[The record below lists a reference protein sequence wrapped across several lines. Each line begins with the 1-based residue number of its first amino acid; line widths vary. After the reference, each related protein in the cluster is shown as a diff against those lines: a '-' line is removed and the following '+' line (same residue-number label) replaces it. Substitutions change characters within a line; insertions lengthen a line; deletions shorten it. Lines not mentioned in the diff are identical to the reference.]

1 MEYSLGQRQCS
12 LLAPGDGEPDR
23 ISALPDDLL
32 LTILARLGCT
42 STAACTSVLSRRWS
56 SLWTRLREVILHGVA
71 LQPLESVLNHVS
83 PAVSLLEIH
92 VPEDYSP
99 DPAPVSSLLHAAV
112 RLAPEELVLTL
123 PARLVKIDLPRFH
136 RATSITL
143 TSRFLILRVP
153 AAAAGEYCPM
163 LETLSLSGGLIGNL
177 DALLSRCPRLRVL
190 RLVAPNIMID
200 DKDPM
205 VVHSETLQELF
216 MEAKTKEACE
226 ADCPCEPTN
235 WKTQTIC
242 LTALEEVEI
251 DGFEGEG
258 HELDF
263 LKLILRCVPNL
274 RRLVLKLPDDV
285 FSLGKDACNGLFKT
299 LSGAYSPME
308 CHIYLGSGQVC
319 CACIISMLPR
329 CNRDIH
335 DCVCM

>member
-216 MEAKTKEACE
+216 MEAKTAWLTSSPL
-226 ADCPCEPTN
+226 CPSN
-235 WKTQTIC
+235 
-242 LTALEEVEI
+242 
-251 DGFEGEG
+251 
-258 HELDF
+258 
-263 LKLILRCVPNL
+263 
-274 RRLVLKLPDDV
+274 
-285 FSLGKDACNGLFKT
+285 
-299 LSGAYSPME
+299 
-308 CHIYLGSGQVC
+308 
-319 CACIISMLPR
+319 
-329 CNRDIH
+329 
-335 DCVCM
+335 

>member
-42 STAACTSVLSRRWS
+42 STAACTSVLSRCWS

-216 MEAKTKEACE
+216 MEAKTAWV
-226 ADCPCEPTN
+226 DIITP
-235 WKTQTIC
+235 
-242 LTALEEVEI
+242 
-251 DGFEGEG
+251 
-258 HELDF
+258 
-263 LKLILRCVPNL
+263 
-274 RRLVLKLPDDV
+274 VLKQLTVRLRARKEVSISVLARRVENVSWHCSYIMGSIGFGLWSLDKLRLQTAQGQGQEMQLP
-285 FSLGKDACNGLFKT
+285 SLQ
-299 LSGAYSPME
+299 
-308 CHIYLGSGQVC
+308 IY
-319 CACIISMLPR
+319 ACIWR
-329 CNRDIH
+329 
-335 DCVCM
+335 